1 MYHVSCIIE
10 SSGDHRAGRRQQAR
24 STTCCTFKLLL
35 NFQAVTMAK
44 NDKSDL
50 STFRSACLELTR
62 LLAKEG
68 QHFSLEIK
76 IGDQFSFSA
85 QSKGIRRQP
94 ALGSSDGGIWKKKK
108 KSASAM
114 ERDRRRK
121 IAFLKRKGVPLSPA
135 TSLVS
140 TSLVTSTATSDA
152 ASRQTEKLAS
162 HTAQG
167 KGRSTGMFNNSG
179 GAHDYMGENSPS
191 EAIRE
196 GELMSHSPRY
206 LAVRKGYIETA
217 RRLDRIKVL
226 SRQIEENMRDVIDV
240 KKEFK

>member
-1 MYHVSCIIE
+1 MLH
-10 SSGDHRAGRRQQAR
+10 
-24 STTCCTFKLLL
+24 
-35 NFQAVTMAK
+35 FQAVTMAK

-167 KGRSTGMFNNSG
+167 KGRSTGSRACSTTVAVHMTTWARIHPVKRSG
-179 GAHDYMGENSPS
+179 KESWCPTAH
-191 EAIRE
+191 AIWLWER
-196 GELMSHSPRY
+196 GISRLQGVSTALKSWAGKLR
-206 LAVRKGYIETA
+206 RIWET
-217 RRLDRIKVL
+217 
-226 SRQIEENMRDVIDV
+226 
-240 KKEFK
+240 